1 MGLEGLRK
9 SRIAN
14 RRRSLALLQNLRS
27 SLPRHRPGSQQRRP
41 RLLSRRNA
49 LHHRQ
54 RPIQSQRRLLLR
66 CRRGRTLRPLH
77 SPHRMLSLRLDRD
90 SRLQC
95 AVDRSRRRRRLLKL
109 NRDRYRRPDKA
120 NHPRVQFLQSHHP
133 PLRCPRGHTLRLP
146 PKLRRTL
153 SLRLHKDS
161 RLRFPAGRQHLR
173 PLRKRARNR
182 CRQPPKLGLCL
193 HRRLVLR
200 PTCRV
205 PRSNAP
211 ACRHL
216 RRNRLDRSRPQRQA

>member
-1 MGLEGLRK
+1 
-9 SRIAN
+9 
-14 RRRSLALLQNLRS
+14 
-27 SLPRHRPGSQQRRP
+27 
-41 RLLSRRNA
+41 
-49 LHHRQ
+49 
-54 RPIQSQRRLLLR
+54 
-66 CRRGRTLRPLH
+66 
-77 SPHRMLSLRLDRD
+77 MLSLRLDRD

-153 SLRLHKDS
+153 SLRQHKDS